1 MKTLFR
7 PFFLSFVTAG
17 LLTAC
22 SSGGTRKT
30 ETPANNSVLTPA
42 QWKQLAVAQAQLEP
56 VRQELQLTGTVT
68 FNQDN
73 MVKVFPLVG
82 GHIGQVKVELGDYVR
97 KGQVLAV
104 IQSGD
109 MADLD
114 QQAVTARSQLAV
126 AQKNLQVTQDMASSG
141 LASQRDLVSAQQQ
154 LQAAKG
160 EVARVAERRRILGNG
175 SGSIYV
181 VKAPMDG
188 FVVEK
193 KAAPGME
200 LRSDT
205 PDNLFTISNLDP
217 IWVMADVYESDLANV
232 HLGDPVTV
240 TTLAYPDKPIAGRI
254 DKIFNVLDPDSKT
267 EKVRITLA
275 NPGYQLK
282 PAMFANVTVSYPG
295 RDQSVAVPSG
305 ALVFDNSRNYVMVV
319 GPQKQLQVREVTV
332 ERTVGEKT
340 YLRSG
345 LRPGETIVS
354 QNQLL
359 VYNGLKE

>member
-1 MKTLFR
+1 MKTIFHQLV
-7 PFFLSFVTAG
+7 LIAG
-17 LLTAC
+17 TVGILTAC
-22 SSGGTRKT
+22 SSEEQQKPDAATD
-30 ETPANNSVLTPA
+30 ASVLAPA
-42 QWKQLAVAQAQLEP
+42 QWKQLSVASARLEP
-56 VRQELQLTGTVT
+56 VQQQIQLTGTVT
-68 FNQDN
+68 FNQDK

-82 GHIGQVKVELGDYVR
+82 GHIETVKAELGDYVR

-109 MADLD
+109 IADLD
-114 QQAVTARSQLAV
+114 QQAVSARSQLAV

-141 LASQRDLVSAQQQ
+141 LASQRDLTSAQQQ

-160 EVARVAERRRILGNG
+160 EVNRVAERKRILGGGNG
-175 SGSIYV
+175 SQYV

-188 FVVEK
+188 FIVEK

-200 LRSDT
+200 LRPDD
-205 PDNLFTISNLDP
+205 PDNLFTISNLDQ

-232 HLGDPVTV
+232 HLGDPVTI
-240 TTLAYPDKPIAGRI
+240 TTLAYPDKPITGRI

-267 EKVRITLA
+267 EKVRITLS

-282 PAMFANVTVSYPG
+282 PDMFANVTVSYPG
-295 RDQSVAVPSG
+295 REQSVAVPSN
-305 ALVFDNSRNYVMVV
+305 ALVFDNSRNYLVVV
-319 GPQKQLQVREVTV
+319 GPNKQLQVREVTI
-332 ERTVGEKT
+332 ERSVGDKT
-340 YLRSG
+340 YIRSG

-359 VYNGLKE
+359 VYNGLKD